1 MINISDS
8 PLKTDAKPVLD
19 AMSVAAFAIM
29 TLVGTRSADTGK
41 HILRTKYYVKTLA
54 QRLTSHP
61 RFAAFLTEEYLSI
74 LSQSVLMHDIGTI
87 GIPDRILLK
96 PSHLTPEEFEI
107 IKTHTTL
114 ARDAIEQAE
123 QALGCRAELLQTI
136 KELAYSHH
144 ERWDGSGYPQGLAG
158 DAIPIAARLMAV
170 ADVYDALIS
179 RRVYKEGMS
188 HEKAVLIM
196 REGRGTHFDPDML
209 DAFIDIQEEFRAIAR
224 RFVDSDAD
232 MDKKKDY
239 LLQAGTAQTGTK
251 KS

>member
-74 LSQSVLMHDIGTI
+74 LSQSVLMHDMGTI

-96 PSHLTPEEFEI
+96 PGPLTPAEFEI

-114 ARDAIEQAE
+114 AREAIEQAE
-123 QALGCRAELLQTI
+123 HALGYRAELLQMI

-158 DAIPIAARLMAV
+158 EQIPLSARLLAI

-179 RRVYKEGMS
+179 ERVYRAGLP
-188 HEKAVLIM
+188 HDQAVATIFQ
-196 REGRGTHFDPDML
+196 GRASQFDPDMV
-209 DAFIDIQEEFRAIAR
+209 DAFIEIQDDFHTIAERFTDNEEDMQRKIEYMANAIAEH
-224 RFVDSDAD
+224 VQ
-232 MDKKKDY
+232 
-239 LLQAGTAQTGTK
+239 L
-251 KS
+251 

>member
-54 QRLTSHP
+54 QRLTFHP

-74 LSQSVLMHDIGTI
+74 LSQSVLMHDMGTI

-96 PSHLTPEEFEI
+96 PGPLTPAEFEI

-114 ARDAIEQAE
+114 AREAIEQAE
-123 QALGCRAELLQTI
+123 HSLGYRAELLQMM

-158 DAIPIAARLMAV
+158 EQIPLSARLLAI

-179 RRVYKEGMS
+179 ERVYRAGLP
-188 HEKAVLIM
+188 HDQAVATIFQ
-196 REGRGTHFDPDML
+196 GRASQFDPDMV
-209 DAFIDIQEEFRAIAR
+209 DAFIEIQDDFHTIAERFIDNEEDLQRKIEYMANAIAED
-224 RFVDSDAD
+224 VQ
-232 MDKKKDY
+232 
-239 LLQAGTAQTGTK
+239 L
-251 KS
+251 